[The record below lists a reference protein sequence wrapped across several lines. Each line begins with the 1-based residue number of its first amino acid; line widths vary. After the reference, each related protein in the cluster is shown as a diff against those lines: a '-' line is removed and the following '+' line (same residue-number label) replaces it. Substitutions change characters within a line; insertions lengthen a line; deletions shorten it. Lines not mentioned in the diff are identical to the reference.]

1 MTMPE
6 ESRLSEH
13 ISSASFA
20 VARVGN
26 KASLAINLVRMV
38 DRMDDNYPIPYD
50 ASPIAPELHTFYQN
64 ATLFIYNALHDI
76 LKDTKELHACVDK
89 LSACAA
95 CVNCANSCPHGDR
108 LSVSE
113 GGV

>member
-1 MTMPE
+1 MTMSE

-20 VARVGN
+20 VSRIGN

-38 DRMDDNYPIPYD
+38 DKMDDNYPITYD
-50 ASPIAPELHTFYQN
+50 ALMVPELHTFYQN

-76 LKDTKELHACVDK
+76 LKDIKELHTCVDK
-89 LSACAA
+89 LSACVA
-95 CVNCANSCPHGDR
+95 CVNCPSSCPHGDR
-108 LSVSE
+108 LSASG